1 MASRTAQLPRMTLD
15 SPGPRFHAT
24 YLRLSILFIF
34 SICQAG
40 CNLKSMLIPDEDPA
54 PPARERMSISQES
67 ARAVDLLVSPPS
79 KSPREK
85 FTEKTEIESHVF
97 SVAEAIGI
105 ALQNNPRLLV
115 AAAALDQARGQEQ
128 VAFAPFLPEL
138 WLDTRY
144 GASTPPLSPGAP
156 GPVGAIIPTGT
167 GSTTFAQAE
176 LDLQWTL
183 WDFGRTAGRYGQAVS
198 RERIA
203 ALQLV
208 RLRQTVAL
216 DTTAA
221 YLAVLLAQASSKV
234 HDQAVKQGESV
245 LADARSRLKGG
256 VADKD
261 DVLRAEVQLSEAR
274 EALVLARQ
282 SEYDSLARLNYAMGR
297 NVSLPLQVIDW
308 KARPRFER
316 SLPECLELAA
326 ANRQE
331 VAMARQAVAEAR
343 YSLQAASGEFLPKLY
358 VRVGSGYVTG
368 ENVRNGWQE
377 GAGIHLDQPLYGGG
391 RRQGEKRAAEAD
403 IRHADAQ
410 AQALFDTISLEVN
423 LAFRA
428 VHAIADRIPLADTAV
443 KQARE
448 NLRLVRAK
456 YKNGNATPTDVVDA
470 ETANTRSEQRYY
482 SSIYQYLD
490 ALARMEY
497 ALGTPAEVMLE
508 QAPEEAPPARLL
520 PPVSAPPRK
529 DLP

>member
-1 MASRTAQLPRMTLD
+1 MFLPL
-15 SPGPRFHAT
+15 
-24 YLRLSILFIF
+24 LILCSF
-34 SICQAG
+34 SIFLTG
-40 CNLKSMLIPDEDPA
+40 CNPKTWLVPDEDPA
-54 PPARERMSISQES
+54 PAAKERISISPEA
-67 ARAVDLLVSPPS
+67 ARQVDLLVSPPDRS
-79 KSPREK
+79 SRNKITVKVE
-85 FTEKTEIESHVF
+85 TETHVF
-97 SVAEAIGI
+97 SLAEAIGF

-115 AAAALDQARGQEQ
+115 AAAAVEQAIGQEQ
-128 VAFAPFLPEL
+128 VAFAPLLPDL
-138 WLDTRY
+138 WLNSRS
-144 GASTPPLSPGAP
+144 GANTPALSPGAP
-156 GPVGAIIPTGT
+156 GPVGAIIPTGDR
-167 GSTTFAQAE
+167 SASFAQAE
-176 LDLQWTL
+176 VDFQWML
-183 WDFGRTAGRYGQAVS
+183 WDFGRTAGRYGQAVT
-198 RERIA
+198 RERLA
-203 ALQLV
+203 GLQLV

-221 YLAVLLAQASSKV
+221 YLAVLLAQANSKTQ
-234 HDQAVKQGESV
+234 DQAVKQGESV

-282 SEYDSLARLNYAMGR
+282 GEFDSLARLNYAMGR
-297 NVSLPLQVIDW
+297 NVSLPAQVIDW
-308 KARPRFER
+308 KAQPRFER
-316 SLPECLELAA
+316 TLPECLEIAA
-326 ANRQE
+326 TNRQE

-343 YSLQAASGEFLPKLY
+343 YGLQAASGEFLPKIY

-368 ENVRNGWQE
+368 EGVRNGWQE

-391 RRQGEKRAAEAD
+391 RRQGQQRAAEAD

-428 VHAIADRIPLADTAV
+428 VHATEERIPLADTAV

-448 NLRLVRAK
+448 NLRLVRVK

-482 SSIYQYLD
+482 SATYQYLD
-490 ALARMEY
+490 ALAKLEY
-497 ALGTPAEVMLE
+497 ALGTPAQILLE
-508 QAPEEAPPARLL
+508 HAPEEAPRPRLL
-520 PPVSAPPRK
+520 PPLPAVPRK